1 MLDGHGLNEQVNS
14 EIHSTTLL
22 TRAGVPAAGKSWTK
36 VNGQYVAPLTFL
48 EKPGG
53 WASEFAQLRYL
64 WEVLSRETVADTEI
78 FCQLTRAN
86 ETLVKT
92 TVQRMLKQSNLT
104 ATLAE
109 EGNSVDVA
117 AELKMRRSIEAQEE
131 LFEGAL
137 PIHTAVVFL
146 IHRSNLEQLDEAC
159 RYLQS
164 SLMEH
169 RLEINEEQYS
179 NLNVA

>member
-1 MLDGHGLNEQVNS
+1 M
-14 EIHSTTLL
+14 
-22 TRAGVPAAGKSWTK
+22 
-36 VNGQYVAPLTFL
+36 
-48 EKPGG
+48 
-53 WASEFAQLRYL
+53 
-64 WEVLSRETVADTEI
+64 LSRETVADTEI

>member
-1 MLDGHGLNEQVNS
+1 VLDGHGLNEQVNS

-36 VNGQYVAPLTFL
+36 VNSQYVAPLTFL

-86 ETLVKT
+86 ETLVKK

-146 IHRSNLEQLDEAC
+146 IHRSNLEQMDEAC
-159 RYLQS
+159 R
-164 SLMEH
+164 
-169 RLEINEEQYS
+169 
-179 NLNVA
+179 